1 MQGMSIRKKSS
12 FTVKPHQDR
21 ALFETVLNFLG
32 AQDHHWKLVL
42 GAATYW
48 GWGWWADLGAGW
60 GSLMN
65 DWRTLNYPLAP
76 TLALYAKKYIFL
88 KCSKQFQGVH
98 RPLRNPTPKSRST
111 LSKQVVPAIRRAKC
125 SPLRARYHIAMAAA
139 RNFRGEKGSFISPFP
154 RWQTKTGKGF
164 CLLLS
169 AVHPRSQLSPHGVWT
184 GTPPPVGGAFSG
196 EEVGKRLT
204 TEGNSAPCSGTLG
217 SQAQRPFQARA
228 CESRDRTSSWHGP
241 FPPRTSSGPW
251 SGGARP
257 GPAAP
262 RSGRSLV
269 LPLGLPQARA
279 WAASAQAFG
288 VA

>member
-1 MQGMSIRKKSS
+1 MQGMSVRKKSS

-21 ALFETVLNFLG
+21 ALFETVLNFLEGQGHPWKRVLSANFLG

-139 RNFRGEKGSFISPFP
+139 RRQG
-154 RWQTKTGKGF
+154 
-164 CLLLS
+164 
-169 AVHPRSQLSPHGVWT
+169 
-184 GTPPPVGGAFSG
+184 
-196 EEVGKRLT
+196 
-204 TEGNSAPCSGTLG
+204 
-217 SQAQRPFQARA
+217 
-228 CESRDRTSSWHGP
+228 
-241 FPPRTSSGPW
+241 
-251 SGGARP
+251 
-257 GPAAP
+257 
-262 RSGRSLV
+262 
-269 LPLGLPQARA
+269 
-279 WAASAQAFG
+279 
-288 VA
+288 

>member
-1 MQGMSIRKKSS
+1 
-12 FTVKPHQDR
+12 
-21 ALFETVLNFLG
+21 
-32 AQDHHWKLVL
+32 
-42 GAATYW
+42 
-48 GWGWWADLGAGW
+48 
-60 GSLMN
+60 MN
-65 DWRTLNYPLAP
+65 DWSTLNYPLAP

-98 RPLRNPTPKSRST
+98 RTLRNPAPKSRST

-125 SPLRARYHIAMAAA
+125 SPESTLPIAMAAA
-139 RNFRGEKGSFISPFP
+139 RNFRGKKGSFISPFP
-154 RWQTKTGKGF
+154 RWQTETGKGF

-184 GTPPPVGGAFSG
+184 GTPQPVGGASSG
-196 EEVGKRLT
+196 EEVGKRLK
-204 TEGNSAPCSGTLG
+204 TERNSAPFSGTLE

-288 VA
+288 IA